1 MVYDRKKFLV
11 HNEEIAKKLTIIR
24 KNRSISQL
32 QLGKKLQKP
41 QSYVSKVELGLKQIC
56 FVELCEYLNK
66 LEVDVEEFISNL
78 SFVKK

>member
-1 MVYDRKKFLV
+1 MIAKKFSV

-56 FVELCEYLNK
+56 FVELFEYLKK
-66 LEVDVEEFISNL
+66 LEVDIEEFISNL

>member
-1 MVYDRKKFLV
+1 MFRKNFSV

-24 KNRSISQL
+24 KNRSICQIS
-32 QLGKKLQKP
+32 LGKKLQQP
-41 QSYVSKVELGLKQIC
+41 QFYVSKVELGLKQIC

-78 SFVKK
+78 TFVKK